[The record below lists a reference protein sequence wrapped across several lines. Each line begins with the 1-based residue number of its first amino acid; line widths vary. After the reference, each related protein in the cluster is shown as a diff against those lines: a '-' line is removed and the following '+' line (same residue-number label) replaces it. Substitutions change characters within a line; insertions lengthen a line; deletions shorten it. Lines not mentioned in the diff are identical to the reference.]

1 MIPLAMEE
9 SKAKVGINPEF
20 LPFLK
25 GKNVNS
31 VDEDVNLSLA
41 IYLFTAR
48 KLTLA
53 RAAELCGKSLSDF
66 IQILMD
72 HNIHWAEYTYE
83 HKDQDDET
91 IEFILKEDGKQ
102 DEGNL

>member
-1 MIPLAMEE
+1 MAMEE

-41 IYLFTAR
+41 MYLFTAR

-53 RAAELCGKSLSDF
+53 RAAELSGKSISDF
-66 IQILMD
+66 IQILID
-72 HNIHWAEYTYE
+72 HNIHWGEYTEE
-83 HKDQDDET
+83 HKKQDDET
-91 IEFILKEDGKQ
+91 IKYILNEETKH
-102 DEGNL
+102 DESNM

>member
-1 MIPLAMEE
+1 MAMED
-9 SKAKVGINPEF
+9 SKARVGINPEF

-25 GKNVNS
+25 GKNVHS
-31 VDEDVNLSLA
+31 IDEDVNLSLA
-41 IYLFTAR
+41 IYLFTAK

-72 HNIHWAEYTYE
+72 HNIHWAEYTKE
-83 HKDQDDET
+83 HKEQDDET
-91 IEFILKEDGKQ
+91 IEWILKEDGRQTK
-102 DEGNL
+102 